1 MCTAVNFVGVNIAS
15 DVYTCQHHLVTTST
29 TGRPTYHHGD
39 LRNALVRAAAELA
52 ERGGPDAVTIRA
64 AAREVG
70 VTPTAAYRHF
80 AGQAELVD
88 AAKQEA
94 LERMAEMSL
103 AVLGEPPADSDPLE
117 AALHRM
123 RAGGRGYVRFAL
135 AQPGLFRTAFCRSEH
150 DDLRDA
156 GEALA
161 AAPPYAFLSEAL
173 DALVEAGWLDPALR
187 QRAETPAWAAV
198 HGLSLLLL
206 DGPYRTLPQDEQERL
221 VDATLEMVLRGL
233 AGGPAAG

>member
-1 MCTAVNFVGVNIAS
+1 VGVNIAS
-15 DVYTCQHHLVTTST
+15 DVCTCQHDLVTSSATAST
-29 TGRPTYHHGD
+29 RATYHHGD

-70 VTPTAAYRHF
+70 VTPTATYRHF

-88 AAKQEA
+88 AAKHEA
-94 LERMAEMSL
+94 LDRMAEMIFAL
-103 AVLGEPPADSDPLE
+103 LGDPPADADPLE

-150 DDLRDA
+150 DDLGDA
-156 GEALA
+156 GDALA
-161 AAPPYAFLSEAL
+161 DAPPYAFLSEAL
-173 DALVEAGWLDPALR
+173 DALVEVGWLDPALR
-187 QRAETPAWAAV
+187 PRAETPAWAAV

-206 DGPYRTLPQDEQERL
+206 DGPYRSLPPEEQDRL
-221 VDATLEMVLRGL
+221 VDATLEVILRGL
-233 AGGPAAG
+233 AGGPAAR

>member
-1 MCTAVNFVGVNIAS
+1 
-15 DVYTCQHHLVTTST
+15 VTTSSAA
-29 TGRPTYHHGD
+29 RATYHHGD
-39 LRNALVRAAAELA
+39 LRNALVHAAAELA

-80 AGQAELVD
+80 TGQAELVD
-88 AAKQEA
+88 AAKHEA
-94 LERMAEMSL
+94 LDRMAEMIL
-103 AVLGEPPADSDPLE
+103 TVLGDPPADADPLE

-150 DDLRDA
+150 DVLSDA

-161 AAPPYAFLSEAL
+161 AAPPYAFLSQAL
-173 DALVEAGWLDPALR
+173 DALVEVGWLDPALR
-187 QRAETPAWAAV
+187 PRAETPAWAAV

-206 DGPYRTLPQDEQERL
+206 DGPYRTLPREEQDLL
-221 VDATLEMVLRGL
+221 VDATLDMILRGL
-233 AGGPAAG
+233 AGGPAAD